1 VASLGLSKYPWYAQL
16 AIFVAIAAGF
26 AGAFYYFV
34 EMPQQQALAAKRTEL
49 SAIEGRNAKGQET
62 ARQLPAFQA
71 QIADLE
77 ARLAALKP
85 ILPEEKDVGDLLR
98 RIQTLATQSNLTIR
112 GFRPQPIS
120 TKEIHAEWPIGLE
133 LEGTYHNLG
142 AFLDRVSRFPRI
154 INVGSLVIS
163 SKDNPTPTASINVSC
178 TATTFVLVDQ
188 AAQAA
193 AAAAAA
199 PTKKGAPA
207 RKATPAK
214 KTE

>member
-1 VASLGLSKYPWYAQL
+1 MLL
-16 AIFVAIAAGF
+16 AGGA
-26 AGAFYYFV
+26 AGAFFYFY
-34 EMPQQQALAAKRTEL
+34 EMPQQQALAVRTAEL
-49 SAIEGRNAKGQET
+49 QAIEGRNAKGQET

-71 QIADLE
+71 QVADLE
-77 ARLAALKP
+77 ARLEALKP

-98 RIQTLATQSNLTIR
+98 RIQTLATQSNLSIR
-112 GFRPQPIS
+112 GFRPQPIA

-163 SKDNPTPTASINVSC
+163 SKDNPTPSTSIEVSC

-188 AAQAA
+188 VAAPP
-193 AAAAAA
+193 AA

-207 RKATPAK
+207 KKAAPAQ

>member
-1 VASLGLSKYPWYAQL
+1 MASLGLSKYPWYAQL
-16 AIFVAIAAGF
+16 AVFVLLAGGA
-26 AGAFYYFV
+26 AGAFFYFY
-34 EMPQQQALAAKRTEL
+34 EMPQQQALAVRNAEL
-49 SAIEGRNAKGQET
+49 QAIEGRNAKGQET

-71 QIADLE
+71 QVADLE
-77 ARLAALKP
+77 ARLEALKP

-98 RIQTLATQSNLTIR
+98 RIQTLATQSNLSIR
-112 GFRPQPIS
+112 GFRPQPIAM
-120 TKEIHAEWPIGLE
+120 KEIHAEWPIGLE

-163 SKDNPTPTASINVSC
+163 SKDNPTPSTSIEVSC

-188 AAQAA
+188 VAAPP
-193 AAAAAA
+193 AA

-207 RKATPAK
+207 KKAAPAQ

>member
-1 VASLGLSKYPWYAQL
+1 MRSC
-16 AIFVAIAAGF
+16 
-26 AGAFYYFV
+26 
-34 EMPQQQALAAKRTEL
+34 RR
-49 SAIEGRNAKGQET
+49 IEGRNAKGQET

-71 QIADLE
+71 QVADLE
-77 ARLAALKP
+77 ARLEALKP

-98 RIQTLATQSNLTIR
+98 RIQTLATQSNLSIR
-112 GFRPQPIS
+112 GFRPQPIA

-163 SKDNPTPTASINVSC
+163 SKDNPTPSTSIEVSC

-188 AAQAA
+188 VAAPP
-193 AAAAAA
+193 AA

-207 RKATPAK
+207 KKAAPAQ

>member
-1 VASLGLSKYPWYAQL
+1 MASLGLSKYPWYAQL
-16 AIFVAIAAGF
+16 AVFVLLAGGA
-26 AGAFYYFV
+26 AGAFFYFY
-34 EMPQQQALAAKRTEL
+34 EMPQQQALAVRTAEL
-49 SAIEGRNAKGQET
+49 QAIEGRNAKGQET

-71 QIADLE
+71 QVVDLE
-77 ARLAALKP
+77 ARLEALKP

-98 RIQTLATQSNLTIR
+98 RIQTLATQSNLSIR
-112 GFRPQPIS
+112 GFRPQPIA

-163 SKDNPTPTASINVSC
+163 SKDNPTPSTSIEVSC

-188 AAQAA
+188 VAAPP
-193 AAAAAA
+193 AA

-207 RKATPAK
+207 KKAAPAQ

>member
-1 VASLGLSKYPWYAQL
+1 VASLGLDKYPWYAQL
-16 AIFVAIAAGF
+16 AIWLLLAAGG
-26 AGAFYYFV
+26 AGAFYYFY
-34 EMPQQQALAAKRTEL
+34 EMPQQQAMAARQAEVDAL
-49 SAIEGRNAKGQET
+49 RAKNEKGAET
-62 ARQLPAFQA
+62 ARQLPAFKA

-77 ARLAALKP
+77 ARLEALKP

-98 RIQTLATQSNLTIR
+98 RIQTLATQSNLSIR
-112 GFRPQPIS
+112 GFRPQPI
-120 TKEIHAEWPIGLE
+120 TTREIHAEWPIGLE

-154 INVGSLVIS
+154 INVGSLVIT
-163 SKDNPTPTASINVSC
+163 SKETPTAIASIQVSC

-188 AAQAA
+188 VAAPPAP
-193 AAAAAA
+193 

-207 RKATPAK
+207 KKAAPTQ

>member
-1 VASLGLSKYPWYAQL
+1 VARLGLDKYPWYGQL
-16 AIFVAIAAGF
+16 AVWVLLAAGG

-34 EMPQQQALAAKRTEL
+34 EIPRQQKLTARQAELDAIRTKNEQG
-49 SAIEGRNAKGQET
+49 AET
-62 ARQLPAFQA
+62 ARQLPAFKG

-77 ARLAALKP
+77 ARLEALKP

-98 RIQTLATQSNLTIR
+98 RIQTLATQSNLQIR
-112 GFRPQPIS
+112 GFRPQPITS
-120 TKEIHAEWPIGLE
+120 REIHAEWPIGLE

-154 INVGSLVIS
+154 INVGNLVIT
-163 SKDNPTPTASINVSC
+163 PRETTTPTSSIQVSC

-188 AAQAA
+188 AAAP
-193 AAAAAA
+193 AA

-207 RKATPAK
+207 KKAAPAQ

>member
-16 AIFVAIAAGF
+16 AVFVLLAGGA
-26 AGAFYYFV
+26 AGAFFYFY
-34 EMPQQQALAAKRTEL
+34 ELPQQQALAVRTAEL
-49 SAIEGRNAKGQET
+49 QAIEGRNAKGQET

-71 QIADLE
+71 QVADLE
-77 ARLAALKP
+77 ARLEALKP

-98 RIQTLATQSNLTIR
+98 RIQTLATQSNLSIR
-112 GFRPQPIS
+112 GFRPQPIA

-163 SKDNPTPTASINVSC
+163 SKDNPTPSTSIEVSC

-188 AAQAA
+188 VAAPP
-193 AAAAAA
+193 AA

-207 RKATPAK
+207 KKAAPAQ

>member
-16 AIFVAIAAGF
+16 AIYVVVAAAAAGV
-26 AGAFYYFV
+26 FYYFV
-34 EMPQQQALAAKRTEL
+34 EMPQQQALATRRAEL
-49 SAIEGRNAKGQET
+49 EQIEGRNAKGQET

-112 GFRPQPIS
+112 GFRPQPIA
-120 TKEIHAEWPIGLE
+120 TKEIHAECPIGLE

-163 SKDNPTPTASINVSC
+163 AKDTPTPTATINVST
-178 TATTFVLVDQ
+178 TATTFVLVEPKPQ
-188 AAQAA
+188 AAEP
-193 AAAAAA
+193 AA

-207 RKATPAK
+207 KKAAPAQ

>member
-1 VASLGLSKYPWYAQL
+1 MASLGLSKYPWYAQL
-16 AIFVAIAAGF
+16 AVFVLLAGGA
-26 AGAFYYFV
+26 AGAFFYFY
-34 EMPQQQALAAKRTEL
+34 ELPQQQALAVRTAEL
-49 SAIEGRNAKGQET
+49 QAIEGRNAKGQET

-71 QIADLE
+71 QVADLE
-77 ARLAALKP
+77 ARLEALKP

-98 RIQTLATQSNLTIR
+98 RIQTLATQSNLSIR
-112 GFRPQPIS
+112 GFRPQPIA

-163 SKDNPTPTASINVSC
+163 SKDNQTPSTSIEVSC

-188 AAQAA
+188 VAAPP
-193 AAAAAA
+193 AA

-207 RKATPAK
+207 KKAAPAQ